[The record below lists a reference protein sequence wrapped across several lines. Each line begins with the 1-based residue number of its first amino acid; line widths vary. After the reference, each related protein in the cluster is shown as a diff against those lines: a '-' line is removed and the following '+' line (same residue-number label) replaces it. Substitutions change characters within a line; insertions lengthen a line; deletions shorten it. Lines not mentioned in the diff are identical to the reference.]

1 MSSTQ
6 AVTAF
11 VNFPSPYTQNLLVKA
26 LVSTLDSIA
35 ISLVPPSDEDPP
47 RLQWYV
53 LSFLALWQHVCAQSS
68 LRIESLGHLHT
79 GRLIQQGRL

>member
-26 LVSTLDSIA
+26 LVSTLDSIS
-35 ISLVPPSDEDPP
+35 ISLVPPSEEDPP

-53 LSFLALWQHVCAQSS
+53 LSFLAVSGMRVPVTAEIPSTVSCSIWAD
-68 LRIESLGHLHT
+68 
-79 GRLIQQGRL
+79 